1 MRITVLGAGAM
12 GALFGG
18 YLSQHN
24 DVWLVEVDEQKVQKI
39 REDGIRILENDKT
52 VTFHPGVVSDTK
64 ELEPMDLMIIFVKS
78 MFTRNALET
87 NRHLI
92 GRDTYVMTL
101 QNGAGHDAVIREFVP
116 EDHIIIGTTK
126 HNSSIIEP
134 GYVAHGGGG
143 ESTIGL
149 IGGSSDRLQ
158 SIADNFSSCGFETY
172 VSDSV
177 KEAIWNKLFIN
188 TSASVM
194 TGILQTR
201 LGFLADSGYGWEL
214 VRKLIREAVEV
225 ANMGGMHF
233 QLEDVEQAVHNLLEN
248 AHGGYT
254 SIYADIH
261 NGVRTEVDTISGSVV
276 EEAKRLGV
284 KVPFHEFAV
293 GLVHALEDKNRMK
306 AD

>member
-39 REDGIRILENDKT
+39 RESGIRILENDKT
-52 VTFHPGVVSDTK
+52 VTFHPGVVSHTRDM
-64 ELEPMDLMIIFVKS
+64 EPMDLMIIFVKA
-78 MFTRNALET
+78 MFTRKALEE

-101 QNGAGHDAVIREFVP
+101 QNGAGHDAVIKEFVP

-149 IGGSSDRLQ
+149 IGGGSERLQ
-158 SIADNFSSCGFETY
+158 SIADNFSRCGFETY

-177 KEAIWNKLFIN
+177 REAIWNKLFIN
-188 TSASVM
+188 TSASVL

-201 LGFLADSGYGWEL
+201 LGFLSDSGYGWEL

-225 ANMGGMHF
+225 ANKGGMHF
-233 QLEDVEQAVHNLLEN
+233 QPEDVEQAVHNLLVN
-248 AHGGYT
+248 SHDGYT
-254 SIYADIH
+254 SIYADIRS
-261 NGVRTEVDTISGSVV
+261 GVRTEVDTISGSVV
-276 EEAKRLGV
+276 EEAQRLGV
-284 KVPFHEFAV
+284 AVPFHEFAV
-293 GLVHALEDKNRMK
+293 GLIHALEDKNRMK